1 MEIFMRIILLLIITS
16 LLSNCADDPN
26 RKENMGTVLG
36 GATGALIG
44 STLGGGDG
52 NLVAIGAGAVIGAFI
67 GNRIG
72 ASMDDVDKMKAEQT
86 AQTSLEKAPS
96 GKTSTW
102 KNPDTGN
109 SGSFTPKR
117 AMETERGYCREFTQQ
132 ITVAGKTQQGY
143 GTACRQ
149 PDGTWKI
156 VN

>member
-1 MEIFMRIILLLIITS
+1 MRKLLSFFMLI

-26 RKENMGTVLG
+26 RKQNIGTVLG

-52 NLVAIGAGAVIGAFI
+52 NLVAIGAGAVVGAFL
-67 GNRIG
+67 GNQIG
-72 ASMDDVDKMKAEQT
+72 ASMDKVDAMEAERT
-86 AQTSLEKAPS
+86 AQNSLEKAAS
-96 GKTSTW
+96 GQTTSW

-117 AMETERGYCREFTQQ
+117 TYETQNTYCREFTQT
-132 ITVAGKTQQGY
+132 INVGGKTQSGY

>member
-1 MEIFMRIILLLIITS
+1 MRIISLLIVAS
-16 LLSNCADDPN
+16 LLSSCADDPN
-26 RKENMGTVLG
+26 RKENMGTILG

-67 GNRIG
+67 GNRVG

-86 AQTSLEKAPS
+86 AQTSLEKSPS
-96 GKTSTW
+96 GKTSSW

-109 SGSFTPKR
+109 SGSFTPKKVT
-117 AMETERGYCREFTQQ
+117 ETERGYCREFTQQ

>member
-1 MEIFMRIILLLIITS
+1 MRIILLLIITS
-16 LLSNCADDPN
+16 LIASCADDPN
-26 RKENMGTVLG
+26 RKQNMGTILG

-52 NLVAIGAGAVIGAFI
+52 NLVAIGAGAVAGAFI
-67 GNRIG
+67 GNKIG
-72 ASMDDVDKMKAEQT
+72 ASMDKVDAMQAEQT
-86 AQTSLEKAPS
+86 AQNSLESSPS

-109 SGSFTPKR
+109 SGSFTPKKPY
-117 AMETERGYCREFTQQ
+117 ETERGYCREFTQQ
-132 ITVAGKTQQGY
+132 IIVAGKTQNGY

-149 PDGTWKI
+149 PDGSWKI